1 MLRGFLASSG
11 PKSSTFFTSNSRVRS
26 STLNALDAP
35 IDSSLMEYSS
45 SSAATC
51 GVGCAGAEN
60 CWFHGSSF
68 SWLCGDAASCRGAR
82 CWHGVRRPCLN
93 WHGGTPRIVVLRRLL
108 RYRRW
113 CGPRVDII
121 AGIGNGHM
129 FRVLFRRFHVVDAAC
144 DYRLRLH
151 LLHWHGPWI
160 VIQLRW
166 GYCGLL

>member
-1 MLRGFLASSG
+1 MLVIGMLRGR
-11 PKSSTFFTSNSRVRS
+11 SRFRW
-26 STLNALDAP
+26 
-35 IDSSLMEYSS
+35 Y
-45 SSAATC
+45 
-51 GVGCAGAEN
+51 G
-60 CWFHGSSF
+60 
-68 SWLCGDAASCRGAR
+68 
-82 CWHGVRRPCLN
+82 HGVRRSCLN
-93 WHGGTPRIVVLRRLL
+93 WYGGTPRIVVLRRLL

-151 LLHWHGPWI
+151 LLRWHGPWI